1 MEDRSGG
8 KSNYE
13 WEDHLK
19 SNNAVKMDPTEVKPQ
34 TYLLVKGTG
43 HNPRNL

>member
-13 WEDHLK
+13 WEDYLK
-19 SNNAVKMDPTEVKPQ
+19 RNNAVMRDPTEVKPP

-43 HNPRNL
+43 HIPRNL